1 MRGSLFLG
9 EKRQRCL
16 EEGWGGMNWQCGW
29 VLVAEDTSSM
39 GIAGGDG
46 IAALAAEGLPHS

>member
-1 MRGSLFLG
+1 
-9 EKRQRCL
+9 
-16 EEGWGGMNWQCGW
+16 MNWQCGW